1 MKSSPNSDDSPN
13 SASPA
18 APSPL
23 PLVAEE
29 RVRYAETDQM
39 GVAHHRHHFVWFEVG
54 RTEFARRYGFPY
66 REIEAR
72 GLRLVVVEAACR
84 YRRPLRYD
92 DVVQVHA
99 GLRDVSAR
107 KVVFEYRLVK
117 KADGE
122 LAATGRTVH
131 VVTDPRGRPSALPEG
146 ILRLIKAA
154 VTPA

>member
-13 SASPA
+13 NGPPA
-18 APSPL
+18 QPSRL

-66 REIEAR
+66 FEIETR

-84 YRRPLRYD
+84 YRRPFFYD
-92 DVVQVHA
+92 DVVLIHA
-99 GLRDVSAR
+99 GLREVSAR
-107 KVVFEYRLVK
+107 KIVFEYQLVK

-122 LAATGRTVH
+122 LAATGHTVH
-131 VVTDPRGRPSALPEG
+131 VVTDPRGRTSSLPG
-146 ILRLIKAA
+146 DLLRLIQAA
-154 VTPA
+154 AKQD